1 MVTRNS
7 ASGTF
12 AYIWQSKWVGII
24 ERTQRAQVHFLR
36 DVLVTVAS
44 LDLKVP
50 FKRADQNYWGVPCP
64 PGPFPFYGTVVAQFV
79 FLFLLREIFRE
90 TSTEMDVNTVK
101 VIVKSKLAT
110 TLHGLYYYRL

>member
-64 PGPFPFYGTVVAQFV
+64 PVPSH
-79 FLFLLREIFRE
+79 
-90 TSTEMDVNTVK
+90 STA
-101 VIVKSKLAT
+101 LW
-110 TLHGLYYYRL
+110 